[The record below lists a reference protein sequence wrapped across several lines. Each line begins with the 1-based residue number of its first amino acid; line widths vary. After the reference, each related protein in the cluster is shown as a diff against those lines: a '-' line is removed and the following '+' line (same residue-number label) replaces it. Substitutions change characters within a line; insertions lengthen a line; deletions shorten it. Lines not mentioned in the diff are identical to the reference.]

1 MSFARQRRS
10 EDAGALV
17 DHPYWMMSFSSDLD
31 PRLLDAFASAD
42 PDEDAFLVVF
52 DVRAFFERAAPVLAD
67 AAPGGTYSLV
77 QNDYFDPYYPP
88 GDGLQAIRSKL
99 MAYAYQ
105 REVRFAVDPLGY
117 LKTAADGCL
126 YVEIGSI
133 EDIAGVY
140 GRDGSKI
147 AGIGPATWSD

>member
-1 MSFARQRRS
+1 
-10 EDAGALV
+10 
-17 DHPYWMMSFSSDLD
+17 MMSFSSDLD

-42 PDEDAFLVVF
+42 PEEDAFLVVF

-77 QNDYFDPYYPP
+77 QNDYFDPYDPP

-99 MAYAYQ
+99 MGYAYK
-105 REVRFAVDPLGY
+105 REVRFVVDPRTGTLS
-117 LKTAADGCL
+117 TAADGCL

-133 EDIAGVY
+133 EDMAGVY
-140 GRDGSKI
+140 GRDGSKA
-147 AGIGPATWSD
+147 AGIGPATWSG